1 MVRPFGVAIG
11 VAKRKVIEITGKYT
25 VKSKSSFL
33 LSTFLRGS
41 GTKATPL
48 TNLFCLKEP
57 NKTVFDVWFIVFE
70 TNVLDYLVIS
80 RAKFQ
85 HRN

>member
-1 MVRPFGVAIG
+1 MRPFGVG
-11 VAKRKVIEITGKYT
+11 DVVWKRKVNETTCIYT
-25 VKSKSSFL
+25 VKRKSSFL

-48 TNLFCLKEP
+48 TYLFCLKEP
-57 NKTVFDVWFIVFE
+57 NKTAFDVWVIIFE